1 MAGALRGSPVPS
13 HPGFLA
19 GGGELGALVRA
30 KDWSA
35 TPLGPPGAWSRSV
48 TAAVS
53 LCLNSRFPM
62 VLLLGPELRLVYN
75 DAYAPFLGGAK
86 HPAALGAPAREAWA
100 EIWETIG
107 PLLDEALAGEATW
120 AEDLQLFF
128 DRRLPREEVYF
139 TFSYSPILGEDG
151 ATVEGVFCAC
161 TETTGR
167 VVGERRLS
175 TLRGLGLRTSEQHT
189 AEAACRDAA
198 GVLDGNPWDIPF
210 AAIYL
215 NGEDSRTARL
225 VAGTRLPD
233 DPSAFPAALSG
244 DDAGSQPWPFG
255 EAARTRKAVEVP
267 DLPDRVG
274 VFAAPLWPDPVQT
287 ALVIPVP
294 DHGTSEGFLV
304 VGTSPRQ
311 ILDADYRAFL
321 GLAAEQIAAT
331 VAEVR
336 AFEGERRRAE
346 ALAELDRAKTAF
358 FSNVSHEFRTPLTL
372 MLGPLEQLLG
382 KPEGEL
388 PPDGRALAAV
398 AHRNGLRLLKLV
410 NTLLDFSRIEAGRAQ
425 ASPEPVDLAR
435 FTAELASTFRSAC
448 ERAGLS
454 LDIAGEALPEPVWV
468 DRDMWEKVVFNLLSN
483 AFKFTFEGGIAVRLA
498 ATGAG
503 AELRVSDTGVG
514 IPAPELPRVFERF
527 HRVEGQKSR
536 SFEGSGIGLAL
547 VRELVRLHG
556 GTIAV
561 DSEVGHSEVGRG
573 TTFTV
578 AVPFGTAHLPQGRT
592 GGPPTVPST
601 STRAEAYVE
610 EALGWLPG
618 NGRGG
623 RRDGAEDAAPAGKG
637 ERVLLAD
644 DNADM
649 REYLARLLSA
659 RGWEVEAVED
669 GQAALEAA
677 RRRRPDLVLSDV
689 MMPHLDGLALAAE
702 LRRDPRFAE
711 VPIVLVSARAGAGA
725 RVEGLKAG
733 ADDYLVKPFAAREL
747 LAQVDSN
754 LALARL
760 RRDAAERVRRSEARL
775 QAAVDLVGLSPYGWD
790 PATGALEW
798 DDRLRAMWGLPP
810 GAHVDAEVFLS
821 GVHPEDRARVEAA
834 IAACV
839 DPRGDGIY
847 HLEYRVG
854 IGDGEERWVSTHGRT
869 FFEDGRAVGFVG
881 AALDI
886 TGRKSAEERL
896 RASEERFRQFA
907 EHSTGVLWIADVE
920 AMRLDYLSP
929 AFEAVAGRPPE
940 AALGNLARWAETV
953 HPDDR
958 TGALEALERVRQ
970 GEVVTQEYRIVRP
983 DGAVRWIRDTC
994 FPIRD
999 ERGRVR
1005 QAGGIAQDVTKHAGS
1020 LVYVVDADE
1029 DSRRCLSLLL
1039 RGAGYEVKAFASARA
1054 FLEAVTALVPGC
1066 VVLDTRA
1073 PAAGGLAIPR
1083 TLKAR
1088 RVDLPVIVTGSS
1100 GGDVGTG
1107 VQAMKAGAVDWLEA
1121 PCEAEALLPAV
1132 ASAMAGIRDTA
1143 EADRAAE
1150 LAQARVAAMSVR
1162 EREVLDGLL
1171 AGGTSKTIARD
1182 LGISPRTVE
1191 NHRTH
1196 LMERLGARTLPEAVM
1211 MAAAA
1216 GLRPLRPTKGGDGR
1230 G

>member
-1 MAGALRGSPVPS
+1 
-13 HPGFLA
+13 
-19 GGGELGALVRA
+19 
-30 KDWSA
+30 
-35 TPLGPPGAWSRSV
+35 
-48 TAAVS
+48 
-53 LCLNSRFPM
+53 
-62 VLLLGPELRLVYN
+62 
-75 DAYAPFLGGAK
+75 
-86 HPAALGAPAREAWA
+86 
-100 EIWETIG
+100 
-107 PLLDEALAGEATW
+107 
-120 AEDLQLFF
+120 
-128 DRRLPREEVYF
+128 
-139 TFSYSPILGEDG
+139 
-151 ATVEGVFCAC
+151 
-161 TETTGR
+161 
-167 VVGERRLS
+167 
-175 TLRGLGLRTSEQHT
+175 
-189 AEAACRDAA
+189 
-198 GVLDGNPWDIPF
+198 
-210 AAIYL
+210 
-215 NGEDSRTARL
+215 
-225 VAGTRLPD
+225 
-233 DPSAFPAALSG
+233 
-244 DDAGSQPWPFG
+244 
-255 EAARTRKAVEVP
+255 
-267 DLPDRVG
+267 
-274 VFAAPLWPDPVQT
+274 
-287 ALVIPVP
+287 
-294 DHGTSEGFLV
+294 
-304 VGTSPRQ
+304 
-311 ILDADYRAFL
+311 
-321 GLAAEQIAAT
+321 
-331 VAEVR
+331 
-336 AFEGERRRAE
+336 
-346 ALAELDRAKTAF
+346 
-358 FSNVSHEFRTPLTL
+358 
-372 MLGPLEQLLG
+372 
-382 KPEGEL
+382 
-388 PPDGRALAAV
+388 
-398 AHRNGLRLLKLV
+398 
-410 NTLLDFSRIEAGRAQ
+410 
-425 ASPEPVDLAR
+425 
-435 FTAELASTFRSAC
+435 
-448 ERAGLS
+448 
-454 LDIAGEALPEPVWV
+454 
-468 DRDMWEKVVFNLLSN
+468 
-483 AFKFTFEGGIAVRLA
+483 
-498 ATGAG
+498 
-503 AELRVSDTGVG
+503 
-514 IPAPELPRVFERF
+514 
-527 HRVEGQKSR
+527 
-536 SFEGSGIGLAL
+536 
-547 VRELVRLHG
+547 
-556 GTIAV
+556 
-561 DSEVGHSEVGRG
+561 
-573 TTFTV
+573 
-578 AVPFGTAHLPQGRT
+578 
-592 GGPPTVPST
+592 
-601 STRAEAYVE
+601 
-610 EALGWLPG
+610 
-618 NGRGG
+618 
-623 RRDGAEDAAPAGKG
+623 
-637 ERVLLAD
+637 
-644 DNADM
+644 
-649 REYLARLLSA
+649 
-659 RGWEVEAVED
+659 
-669 GQAALEAA
+669 
-677 RRRRPDLVLSDV
+677 
-689 MMPHLDGLALAAE
+689 
-702 LRRDPRFAE
+702 
-711 VPIVLVSARAGAGA
+711 
-725 RVEGLKAG
+725 
-733 ADDYLVKPFAAREL
+733 
-747 LAQVDSN
+747 
-754 LALARL
+754 
-760 RRDAAERVRRSEARL
+760 
-775 QAAVDLVGLSPYGWD
+775 VGLSPYGWD

-886 TGRKSAEERL
+886 TGRKSADERL

-1196 LMERLGARTLPEAVM
+1196 LMERLGARTLSEAVL

-1216 GLRPLRPTKGGDGR
+1216 GLRPLWPTKGGDGR

>member
-13 HPGFLA
+13 RPGFLA

-372 MLGPLEQLLG
+372 MLGPLEQLVG

-425 ASPEPVDLAR
+425 ASP
-435 FTAELASTFRSAC
+435 
-448 ERAGLS
+448 
-454 LDIAGEALPEPVWV
+454 
-468 DRDMWEKVVFNLLSN
+468 
-483 AFKFTFEGGIAVRLA
+483 
-498 ATGAG
+498 
-503 AELRVSDTGVG
+503 
-514 IPAPELPRVFERF
+514 
-527 HRVEGQKSR
+527 
-536 SFEGSGIGLAL
+536 
-547 VRELVRLHG
+547 
-556 GTIAV
+556 
-561 DSEVGHSEVGRG
+561 
-573 TTFTV
+573 
-578 AVPFGTAHLPQGRT
+578 
-592 GGPPTVPST
+592 
-601 STRAEAYVE
+601 
-610 EALGWLPG
+610 
-618 NGRGG
+618 
-623 RRDGAEDAAPAGKG
+623 
-637 ERVLLAD
+637 
-644 DNADM
+644 
-649 REYLARLLSA
+649 
-659 RGWEVEAVED
+659 
-669 GQAALEAA
+669 
-677 RRRRPDLVLSDV
+677 
-689 MMPHLDGLALAAE
+689 
-702 LRRDPRFAE
+702 
-711 VPIVLVSARAGAGA
+711 
-725 RVEGLKAG
+725 
-733 ADDYLVKPFAAREL
+733 
-747 LAQVDSN
+747 
-754 LALARL
+754 
-760 RRDAAERVRRSEARL
+760 
-775 QAAVDLVGLSPYGWD
+775 
-790 PATGALEW
+790 
-798 DDRLRAMWGLPP
+798 
-810 GAHVDAEVFLS
+810 
-821 GVHPEDRARVEAA
+821 
-834 IAACV
+834 
-839 DPRGDGIY
+839 
-847 HLEYRVG
+847 
-854 IGDGEERWVSTHGRT
+854 
-869 FFEDGRAVGFVG
+869 
-881 AALDI
+881 
-886 TGRKSAEERL
+886 
-896 RASEERFRQFA
+896 
-907 EHSTGVLWIADVE
+907 
-920 AMRLDYLSP
+920 
-929 AFEAVAGRPPE
+929 
-940 AALGNLARWAETV
+940 
-953 HPDDR
+953 
-958 TGALEALERVRQ
+958 
-970 GEVVTQEYRIVRP
+970 
-983 DGAVRWIRDTC
+983 
-994 FPIRD
+994 
-999 ERGRVR
+999 
-1005 QAGGIAQDVTKHAGS
+1005 
-1020 LVYVVDADE
+1020 
-1029 DSRRCLSLLL
+1029 
-1039 RGAGYEVKAFASARA
+1039 
-1054 FLEAVTALVPGC
+1054 
-1066 VVLDTRA
+1066 
-1073 PAAGGLAIPR
+1073 
-1083 TLKAR
+1083 
-1088 RVDLPVIVTGSS
+1088 
-1100 GGDVGTG
+1100 
-1107 VQAMKAGAVDWLEA
+1107 
-1121 PCEAEALLPAV
+1121 
-1132 ASAMAGIRDTA
+1132 
-1143 EADRAAE
+1143 
-1150 LAQARVAAMSVR
+1150 
-1162 EREVLDGLL
+1162 
-1171 AGGTSKTIARD
+1171 
-1182 LGISPRTVE
+1182 
-1191 NHRTH
+1191 
-1196 LMERLGARTLPEAVM
+1196 
-1211 MAAAA
+1211 
-1216 GLRPLRPTKGGDGR
+1216 
-1230 G
+1230 